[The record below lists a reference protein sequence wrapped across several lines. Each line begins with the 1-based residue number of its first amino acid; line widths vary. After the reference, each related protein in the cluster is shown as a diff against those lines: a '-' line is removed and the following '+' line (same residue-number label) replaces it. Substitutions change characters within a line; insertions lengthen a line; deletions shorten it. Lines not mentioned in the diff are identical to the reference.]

1 MIKNIIPGGGMS
13 DERRKF
19 KRVLFTIEDGIIGT
33 FTESNK
39 KMDIVDANVMNI
51 SEGGVQLTFKPILNH
66 RIKVG
71 DKLLLTEIRGEK
83 SGQVVVNVDAE
94 VKWITE
100 DRLSE
105 DIGLGLEFVDVLKQ
119 SKKLNEFVEFW
130 YLQKLD

>member
-1 MIKNIIPGGGMS
+1 MPGGSMS
-13 DERRKF
+13 DERRKY

-33 FTESNK
+33 FTESK
-39 KMDIVDANVMNI
+39 KKTDIVDANVMNI

-105 DIGLGLEFVDVLKQ
+105 EIGLGLEFVDVLKQ

>member
-1 MIKNIIPGGGMS
+1 MS
-13 DERRKF
+13 EERRKF

-33 FTESNK
+33 FTESDK
-39 KMDIVDANVMNI
+39 QTDIVDANVMNI

-71 DKLLLTEIRGEK
+71 DKLLLTEIRGDK

-105 DIGLGLEFVDVLKQ
+105 EIGLGLEFVDVLKQ

>member
-1 MIKNIIPGGGMS
+1 MIKNIISGGGMS
-13 DERRKF
+13 DERRKH

-33 FTESNK
+33 FTESNQET
-39 KMDIVDANVMNI
+39 DIVDANVLNI

-83 SGQVVVNVDAE
+83 SGQVIVNVDAE

-105 DIGLGLEFVDVLKQ
+105 EIGLGLEFVDVLKQ
-119 SKKLNEFVEFW
+119 TKKLNEFVEFW

>member
-1 MIKNIIPGGGMS
+1 MS
-13 DERRKF
+13 DERRQY

-33 FTESNK
+33 FTESNQET
-39 KMDIVDANVMNI
+39 DIVDANVLNI
-51 SEGGVQLTFKPILNH
+51 SEGGVRLTFKPILNH

-83 SGQVVVNVDAE
+83 SGQVIVNVDAE

-105 DIGLGLEFVDVLKQ
+105 EIGLGLEFVDVLKQ
-119 SKKLNEFVEFW
+119 TKKLNEFVEFW

>member
-1 MIKNIIPGGGMS
+1 MS
-13 DERRKF
+13 DERRKY

-39 KMDIVDANVMNI
+39 KLDIVDANVMNI

-105 DIGLGLEFVDVLKQ
+105 EIGLGLEFVDVLKQ

>member
-13 DERRKF
+13 DERRKY

-33 FTESNK
+33 FTESNQET
-39 KMDIVDANVMNI
+39 DIVDANVLNI

-105 DIGLGLEFVDVLKQ
+105 EIGLGLEFVDVLKQ
-119 SKKLNEFVEFW
+119 TKKLNEFVEFW